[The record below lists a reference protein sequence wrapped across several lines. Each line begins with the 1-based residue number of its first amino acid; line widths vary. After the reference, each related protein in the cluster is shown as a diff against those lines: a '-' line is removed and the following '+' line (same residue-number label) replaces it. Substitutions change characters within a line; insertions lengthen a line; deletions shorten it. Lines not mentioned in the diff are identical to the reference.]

1 MHLITADN
9 AESYLRAAGVIPAQV
24 PVEIRSLPGGVSNE
38 VLYVAFPTGEHDDLV
53 VKQGRAQLRTQAAW
67 FCTPRRIVREV
78 ATLRICQRVLQHW
91 EAAQGTHAV
100 PLRLRATTPRVLHV
114 DEENCCFA
122 MTAAPGGHATW
133 KQQLLQGSADV
144 SIAEQCGLLL
154 GVLHSGTW
162 HDPHVADELGDRQ
175 WFEQL
180 RLDPY
185 YRTVAA
191 AFPEAAGAL
200 QELIDSMACHAACL
214 VHADFSP
221 KNLLVH
227 SGGLL
232 MVDFETGH
240 YGDPAFD
247 LGFFL
252 SHLLLKACYH
262 APRHAAFLRLGER
275 FLAVY
280 AQVMCR
286 MVDPETW
293 YGLQRRGL
301 AHLAACG
308 WARLDGISRVEYL
321 TCPTRRSIMRRLCR
335 SLLHERPD
343 AWEAVHARAIEAF
356 EPIE

>member
-9 AESYLRAAGVIPAQV
+9 AEAYLRAVGVIPANV
-24 PVEIRSLPGGVSNE
+24 RVEIRSLPGGVSNE
-38 VLYVAFPTGEHDDLV
+38 VLYVAFPSGVQPDLV
-53 VKQGRAQLRTQAAW
+53 VKQGREQLRTEAAW
-67 FCTPRRIVREV
+67 FCTPRRILREV
-78 ATLRICQRVLQHW
+78 ATLRICQRVLHRW
-91 EAAQGTHAV
+91 EGAHPSEGA
-100 PLRLRATTPRVLHV
+100 PLRLRAATPRVLYV
-114 DEENCCFA
+114 DEENCWFA
-122 MTAAPGGHATW
+122 MTAAPPGHTTW
-133 KQQLLQGSADV
+133 KQQLLHGSADAA
-144 SIAEQCGLLL
+144 IAEQCGLLL

-162 HDPHVADELGDRQ
+162 HDPHVAEQLGDRQ

-191 AFPEAAGAL
+191 AFPEAAGRL
-200 QELIDSMACHAACL
+200 QELIDAIPQHAACL

-227 SGGLL
+227 AQGLL

-262 APRHAAFLRLGER
+262 APRHAEFLQLAER
-275 FLAVY
+275 FLATY
-280 AQVMCR
+280 AHAMR
-286 MVDPETW
+286 RTLDPAAW
-293 YGLQRRGL
+293 RDLQHRGI

-308 WARLDGISRVEYL
+308 WARLDGTSRVEYL
-321 TCPTRRSIMRRLCR
+321 TCPTRRTTMRRLCR
-335 SLLHERPD
+335 DLLLDPPETF
-343 AWEAVHARAIEAF
+343 AAVRAAADRAF
-356 EPIE
+356 AQIA